1 VPAPAPVTPNQR
13 SSGRRT
19 PNSGDLQHQIEG
31 KILTARFEYHLEDR
45 DRKIAELVNQLNARE
60 EGASKL
66 KEEFKEM
73 VSTREAALR
82 LAIKNELLSRPNDK
96 EVNDRLK
103 EFVDEVEGLKK
114 EGQEDKE
121 RHEETLSKMKD
132 ELQRSQELMK
142 ELIKQNKDMKAELED
157 LRNVTTK
164 NGIMKEEERKGKG
177 REGEEANTI
186 PVERLNSELA
196 TIRKEMEEK
205 QQSMMERIFERLD
218 SDKKEVKAAF
228 KENEKRLK
236 EDNENLKRM
245 LNEKEQQMKEERK
258 EFSITQSRL
267 EGMIAQLES
276 RLDEDK
282 KDRQNDVARLN
293 NSASALQAFIDTHG
307 LELSLLTKN
316 VDNLMEHLLV
326 AQKTEES
333 FEERLHTLEQQ
344 SQQAQQKGATNT
356 DNDSTT
362 TFHAAPPPPPTPMNM
377 DFMMMTPKTGRHHRG
392 SSAPEKGTLGDDVDD
407 FLFGGP
413 LSEILEEESDANNKA
428 VMSLEEQLMTIS
440 LKKTNTS
447 GDDSQR
453 SSRPSE
459 PLGDHASLLLS
470 GLQKRFSNML
480 SIESEEL
487 EDLSDDASDDD
498 MDDF

>member
-1 VPAPAPVTPNQR
+1 MPAPAPVTPKQR
-13 SSGRRT
+13 S
-19 PNSGDLQHQIEG
+19 SGDLQHQIEG
-31 KILTARFEYHLEDR
+31 KILTARFEYQLEDR

-73 VSTREAALR
+73 VSAREAALR
-82 LAIKNELLSRPNDK
+82 LAITNEVLSRPNDK

-103 EFVDEVEGLKK
+103 EFVDEVEGLKR
-114 EGQEDKE
+114 EGQEEKE
-121 RHEETLSKMKD
+121 RQEESLSKMKD

-164 NGIMKEEERKGKG
+164 NGILKEEEGEGKG
-177 REGEEANTI
+177 RGGEEANTI
-186 PVERLNSELA
+186 PLERLNSELA

-218 SDKKEVKAAF
+218 SEKNEIKAAL

-282 KDRQNDVARLN
+282 RDHQNDVARLN

-344 SQQAQQKGATNT
+344 SQQAQQHQGANNT
-356 DNDSTT
+356 DST
-362 TFHAAPPPPPTPMNM
+362 TFHAAPPPPPTPMSM
-377 DFMMMTPKTGRHHRG
+377 DFMMMTPKTGKHHRG
-392 SSAPEKGTLGDDVDD
+392 SSAPEKSTLGDDVDD

-413 LSEILEEESDANNKA
+413 LSEILEEESEANNKA
-428 VMSLEEQLMTIS
+428 SSPAMSLEEQLMAIS
-440 LKKTNTS
+440 LKKTNMS

-487 EDLSDDASDDD
+487 EDLSEDDSDDD